1 MEGEGR
7 EGEGMDEGEVG
18 ERSPEVA
25 KEESACMVMAGHVE
39 EEDAGTVK
47 TGDVI
52 GLDLGPIS
60 TPECKSARLLETNGL
75 TTSRG

>member
-1 MEGEGR
+1 
-7 EGEGMDEGEVG
+7 MDEGEVG

-39 EEDAGTVK
+39 EEDVGTVN

-52 GLDLGPIS
+52 GLDLEPT
-60 TPECKSARLLETNGL
+60 TPECKSARLSDTNGL
-75 TTSRG
+75 MRSGG